1 MVTLLAC
8 LLALVVPGSPSAD
21 EILAAI
27 SGTSAVRRD
36 ATYSGVRH
44 YTIRNA
50 RFGKTAMVRVRMNSL
65 PVQGTFF
72 TIEERS
78 GAHRLTSVIEKLL
91 ATEAEASRPGKAAEN
106 EIGPSNYLARLR
118 GTEMVGGHDCFM
130 LELTPKAK
138 SKYLVTG
145 TVWVDRQTYGVVR
158 LSGTTAA
165 SVSMWVGTPQIVED
179 FRLIDGVWLPSH
191 LVSTSTSMLLGE
203 SSLEIRFADY
213 QVAGTV
219 TTSKAAGELKARI

>member
-1 MVTLLAC
+1 M
-8 LLALVVPGSPSAD
+8 PGGPSAD

-36 ATYSGVRH
+36 TPYSGVRQ

-50 RFGKTAMVRVRMNSL
+50 RFGKSAMVRVRMSSL
-65 PVQGTFF
+65 PVQGTVF

-78 GAHRLTSVIEKLL
+78 GTHKLTSVIEKIL
-91 ATEAEASRPGKAAEN
+91 ASEAEASRPGKSAEN
-106 EIGPSNYLARLR
+106 EIAPSNYAARIR
-118 GTEMVGGHDCFM
+118 GTEMVGPHDCYV

-138 SKYLVTG
+138 SKYLLSG
-145 TVWVDRQTYGVVR
+145 TVWVDKQTYGVVR

-165 SVSMWVGTPQIVED
+165 SVSLWVGTPQILED
-179 FRLIDGVWLPSH
+179 FRPIDGVWLPSH

-203 SSLEIRFADY
+203 SSLEIQFADY
-213 QVAGTV
+213 QVTKTV
-219 TTSKAAGELKARI
+219 AASLPPR